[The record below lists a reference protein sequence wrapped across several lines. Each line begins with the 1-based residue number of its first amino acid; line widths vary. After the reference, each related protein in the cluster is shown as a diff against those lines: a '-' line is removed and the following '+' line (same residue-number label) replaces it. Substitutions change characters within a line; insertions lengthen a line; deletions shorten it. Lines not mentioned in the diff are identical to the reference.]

1 MQMAIEVT
9 SIKRTSGR
17 LRQVVRVASV
27 ALLVASAGLTA
38 GCTKEGTA
46 SESTKAAATGNLQK
60 DFPEVLATIG
70 NDKITLSDVESRAG
84 RDLER
89 IEIQYHQLRSTIVQ
103 AALDSM
109 LRERTV
115 EAEAKKQGKSVEQ
128 LVESEAGVAANPTD
142 ADITAWYK
150 ANPDRTGGRPI
161 ETVKT
166 QIADLLKQQN
176 MQAAADRLVARL
188 NKEKNV
194 KVNFEPYRLA
204 FDNGTSPT
212 MGKAGAPVTLVEFS
226 DFQCPFCHRFAPIL
240 KQVHDKYGDK
250 VQIVYRQYPI
260 PSLHPF
266 AFKAA
271 EASLCAND
279 QGKFWEFHDSM
290 FSEQNKLGVAD
301 LKDKAARMGMDRKKF
316 EQCLDTG
323 RYTEQVQKD
332 MADGSKIGVTGT
344 PAVFINGFELKGGA
358 VPLETVTAA
367 IDRELARGETK

>member
-1 MQMAIEVT
+1 
-9 SIKRTSGR
+9 
-17 LRQVVRVASV
+17 
-27 ALLVASAGLTA
+27 
-38 GCTKEGTA
+38 
-46 SESTKAAATGNLQK
+46 
-60 DFPEVLATIG
+60 
-70 NDKITLSDVESRAG
+70 
-84 RDLER
+84 
-89 IEIQYHQLRSTIVQ
+89 
-103 AALDSM
+103 
-109 LRERTV
+109 
-115 EAEAKKQGKSVEQ
+115 
-128 LVESEAGVAANPTD
+128 
-142 ADITAWYK
+142 
-150 ANPDRTGGRPI
+150 
-161 ETVKT
+161 
-166 QIADLLKQQN
+166 